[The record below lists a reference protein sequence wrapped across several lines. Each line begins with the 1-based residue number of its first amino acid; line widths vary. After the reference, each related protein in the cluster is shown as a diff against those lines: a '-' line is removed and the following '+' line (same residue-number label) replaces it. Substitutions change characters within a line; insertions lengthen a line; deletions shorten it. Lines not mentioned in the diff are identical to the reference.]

1 MNNTVNTKTHKTII
15 KLALCGILT
24 AVAVAGSLLQFP
36 VLGSKCSPVQHM
48 VNIFCAVFLGP
59 WYGVAS
65 AFIAS
70 LLRNLFSL
78 GSLMAFPGSMVGALL
93 AGVTYAAAKKLKN
106 NYVRLILTLIA
117 EVIGTG
123 VLGGLCAYPVSIF
136 LMGNEAGSVAF
147 YAYIVPFLISTVA
160 GSAISGIIILALER
174 AGVMSKMKKSLE

>member
-1 MNNTVNTKTHKTII
+1 MNNTAYTKTHKTII

-36 VLGSKCSPVQHM
+36 VLGSKCAPVQHM

-78 GSLMAFPGSMVGALL
+78 GSLMAFPGSEEAEEQLCPSHPDAYRRGDRHGRSRRSLRVSRLDIPDGKRSRQRRVLRLHRAVSHLDRRRFRDFRNHHIGAR
-93 AGVTYAAAKKLKN
+93 TRRR
-106 NYVRLILTLIA
+106 YVEDEKIA
-117 EVIGTG
+117 RMTAD
-123 VLGGLCAYPVSIF
+123 L
-136 LMGNEAGSVAF
+136 N
-147 YAYIVPFLISTVA
+147 
-160 GSAISGIIILALER
+160 
-174 AGVMSKMKKSLE
+174 

>member
-1 MNNTVNTKTHKTII
+1 MRGGHQASTDLFTKKGKVTLRTPFSSTFKGEIQKMNNTVYTKTHKTII

-36 VLGSKCSPVQHM
+36 VLGSKCAPVQHM

-78 GSLMAFPGSMVGALL
+78 GSLMAFPCGRRARRPR
-93 AGVTYAAAKKLKN
+93 A
-106 NYVRLILTLIA
+106 VRRIY
-117 EVIGTG
+117 GRRG
-123 VLGGLCAYPVSIF
+123 RDSR
-136 LMGNEAGSVAF
+136 S
-147 YAYIVPFLISTVA
+147 
-160 GSAISGIIILALER
+160 
-174 AGVMSKMKKSLE
+174 